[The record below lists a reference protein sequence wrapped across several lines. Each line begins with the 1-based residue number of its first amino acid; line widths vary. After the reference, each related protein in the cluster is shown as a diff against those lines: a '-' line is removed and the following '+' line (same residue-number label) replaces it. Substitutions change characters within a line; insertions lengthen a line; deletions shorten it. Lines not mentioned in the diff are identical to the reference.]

1 MQQQL
6 TDTISKVNRSK
17 NEDNNLLIILGIF
30 LIFEDSTLDYFVISD
45 DSIIKCLWSPE
56 TVERTCMCV
65 WEY

>member
-1 MQQQL
+1 M
-6 TDTISKVNRSK
+6 SKGNRSK

-30 LIFEDSTLDYFVISD
+30 LVFEASILDYSVISD

-56 TVERTCMCV
+56 AVERTCMCV